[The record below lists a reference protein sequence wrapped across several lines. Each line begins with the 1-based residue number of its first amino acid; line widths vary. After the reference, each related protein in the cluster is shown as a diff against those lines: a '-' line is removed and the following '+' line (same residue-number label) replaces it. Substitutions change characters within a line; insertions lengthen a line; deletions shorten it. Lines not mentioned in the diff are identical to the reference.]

1 MGGLPDHVDFDEIIE
16 PLRDLFKDEVRKVGL
31 ELGMPEN
38 MVYRQPFP
46 GPGLGVRIIGELTR
60 EKIAILQD
68 ADAIF
73 REEVANAGLD
83 REIGQYFAVLT
94 DMRSVALG

>member
-1 MGGLPDHVDFDEIIE
+1 
-16 PLRDLFKDEVRKVGL
+16 
-31 ELGMPEN
+31 MPEN

-46 GPGLGVRIIGELTR
+46 GPGLGVRILGEMTR

-73 REEVANAGLD
+73 REEIANAGLD
-83 REIGQYFAVLT
+83 REIGQYLQCLPICA
-94 DMRSVALG
+94 R